1 MSESGGVAGRR
12 RRRSRV
18 EAERLVLEYEQSGL
32 GRQDFCLQHGLSVAA
47 LDKYRRR
54 FRPLEKGKRQARLA
68 NRGPQRQVLGAGVG
82 SRIVPVE
89 LVAGLAPGAPVRAER
104 RSGLWVELA
113 NGRRIEV
120 AHEFDALTLER
131 LVAVLETPT
140 SKVRLPGT
148 PLEKA

>member
-1 MSESGGVAGRR
+1 
-12 RRRSRV
+12 
-18 EAERLVLEYEQSGL
+18 
-32 GRQDFCLQHGLSVAA
+32 LQHGLSVAA

-68 NRGPQRQVLGAGVG
+68 NRIPQGQVLGAGVA
-82 SRIVPVE
+82 SRILPVE

-120 AHEFDALTLER
+120 AHEFDASTLER

>member
-68 NRGPQRQVLGAGVG
+68 NRIPQGQVLGAGVANRDSGILVWPSNG
-82 SRIVPVE
+82 S
-89 LVAGLAPGAPVRAER
+89 
-104 RSGLWVELA
+104 
-113 NGRRIEV
+113 
-120 AHEFDALTLER
+120 
-131 LVAVLETPT
+131 
-140 SKVRLPGT
+140 
-148 PLEKA
+148 